1 MSVILDALKK
11 LDREK
16 SSRRNGTANIAV
28 EILRPDLP
36 RPGKRTPFYFVT
48 LTLTAVTAAAITY
61 ALVEFNP
68 LSKSSPSAPLK
79 THSTGQQVGPES
91 LHSAKTLSPVPI
103 DPPAP
108 VQQAAPAPLNSGS
121 PSKPSAL
128 VSVSAPAPSPQVV
141 PAPVDSDPQSKLSPP
156 AIISPPA
163 PSGQVEPVLLSHEPV
178 PDARNENTRGTPKIN
193 TRAEI
198 KKTDPSPG
206 EKEIIQKVTPEKTA
220 IAPGNTEQQ
229 TERASIEAATPP
241 SLRLSAIVWHEEPSK
256 RIAMIN
262 GTISTEGAVI
272 EGVKV
277 EEIYPNRVRLSQ
289 NGRPFD
295 LLLK

>member
-16 SSRRNGTANIAV
+16 SSRRNGTANISV
-28 EILRPDLP
+28 EMLRPDLS
-36 RPGKRTPFYFVT
+36 RPGKRTPLYFVT
-48 LTLTAVTAAAITY
+48 LTLTAVTAATITY
-61 ALVEFNP
+61 ALVEFNFF
-68 LSKSSPSAPLK
+68 SKSSPSAPPK
-79 THSTGQQVGPES
+79 THSAGQQVGPES
-91 LHSAKTLSPVPI
+91 LNSAKTLPPVPI

-108 VQQAAPAPLNSGS
+108 GQPAASAPLNSGS
-121 PSKPSAL
+121 PSKPAAL
-128 VSVSAPAPSPQVV
+128 VSVSAPAPSQQVV
-141 PAPVDSDPQSKLSPP
+141 PAPVDSDPQSKLLPP

-163 PSGQVEPVLLSHEPV
+163 PSGQVAPVLSSHEPV
-178 PDARNENTRGTPKIN
+178 PDARNENSRVTPKIN
-193 TRAEI
+193 TQAEI

-206 EKEIIQKVTPEKTA
+206 EKEIIQKVTPEKTV
-220 IAPGNTEQQ
+220 IAPGNTGQQ
-229 TERASIEAATPP
+229 TERTSIEAATPP

-262 GTISTEGAVI
+262 GMISTEGAVI

-289 NGRPFD
+289 NGRPFE
-295 LLLK
+295 LILK